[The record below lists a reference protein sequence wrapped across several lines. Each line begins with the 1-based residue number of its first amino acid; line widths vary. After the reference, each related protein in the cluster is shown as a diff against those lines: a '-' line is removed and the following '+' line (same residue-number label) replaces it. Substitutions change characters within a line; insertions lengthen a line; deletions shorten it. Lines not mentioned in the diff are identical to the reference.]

1 MKALICPTSNLRI
14 DKNIV
19 RITGFLIAVL
29 IAVYTF
35 TGAVYLMV
43 LIAADYFIRAFTSVK
58 FGPVSWLAYKI
69 SKAMDIARK
78 SIDKAPKIFAA
89 RVGFLFAFT
98 LMLLFF
104 VDITA
109 SINVG
114 IALMCFALLESIFDI
129 CVGCL
134 VYTHIVYPV
143 FGRTKVS

>member
-1 MKALICPTSNLRI
+1 MKTLICPTSKQRI

-43 LIAADYFIRAFTSVK
+43 LIAADYFIRAFTMMK
-58 FGPVSWLAYKI
+58 FGPLSWLAYKI
-69 SKAMDIARK
+69 SSVMDIARK
-78 SIDKAPKIFAA
+78 NIDKAPKIFAA

-98 LMLLFF
+98 LTMLFF
-104 VDITA
+104 VDSAA
-109 SINVG
+109 SIAVG
-114 IALMCFALLESIFDI
+114 IALMSFALLESIFDI

-134 VYTHIVYPV
+134 VYTHLVYPL